1 MIDIPQEHERPIG
14 PCDCGEVDDRDRQGF
29 LFINP
34 DPDAAPLEDH
44 LGSMPGHF
52 EFWPLEHRYTAW
64 HLRKRIRSNWKVA
77 IEAFLEA
84 YHLAQT
90 HPQALGSVA
99 EHATQYDVY
108 DEGSAFFSRLMT
120 PTAIPSYHAVN
131 ASPESAIIDVW
142 ALLDALRCD
151 EVEALPEGIHD
162 RASPAEWRRRTLGAM
177 TGADYSTLPDAMMLD
192 SIQYWLWP
200 NFCPWLG
207 EGLPLTY
214 LFRPD
219 ADSADSCFMNIW
231 MLIRK
236 PDDNDA
242 PAAAALIELGP
253 DEHFEQYIGAMGLIF
268 DQDDVN
274 MPKVQDGLK
283 AWPDGVSGCTL
294 GRYQESRVRFLHQIL
309 ARTLALYS
317 SD

>member
-1 MIDIPQEHERPIG
+1 
-14 PCDCGEVDDRDRQGF
+14 
-29 LFINP
+29 
-34 DPDAAPLEDH
+34 
-44 LGSMPGHF
+44 
-52 EFWPLEHRYTAW
+52 
-64 HLRKRIRSNWKVA
+64 
-77 IEAFLEA
+77 
-84 YHLAQT
+84 
-90 HPQALGSVA
+90 
-99 EHATQYDVY
+99 
-108 DEGSAFFSRLMT
+108 
-120 PTAIPSYHAVN
+120 
-131 ASPESAIIDVW
+131 
-142 ALLDALRCD
+142 
-151 EVEALPEGIHD
+151 
-162 RASPAEWRRRTLGAM
+162 M